1 MSANVHLESMLGQ
14 ETDSASGSEKAVV
27 PRLLIIEDDPEIS
40 SLLTINLSSL
50 NYQVECC
57 VDGSEGLQ
65 RALHE
70 PFDLLILDLMLPSL
84 DGLQVCSQL
93 RGEGSTLP
101 ILMLTARQS
110 EADRVV
116 GLELG
121 ADDYLT
127 KPFSVR
133 ELQARVKAMLR
144 RVALLAPANAQA
156 TDVLETN
163 ETRLSFDSLEI
174 DKACRKVVLAG
185 RVIELTAKEFDLLY
199 YLAEHPGKVF
209 TRSQLLA
216 SVWGYRHSGY
226 EHTVNSHMNRLRTKL
241 EVDPANPVFVLTVW
255 GVGYKF
261 NDVLTS
267 R

>member
-1 MSANVHLESMLGQ
+1 MPANFHVEPVLGQ
-14 ETDSASGSEKAVV
+14 VADSASASEKGVV
-27 PRLLIIEDDPEIS
+27 PRLLIIEDDREIS
-40 SLLTINLSSL
+40 KLLTINLSSL
-50 NYQVECC
+50 NYQVECSA
-57 VDGSEGLQ
+57 DGAEGLQ

-93 RGEGSTLP
+93 RGAGSTLP

-144 RVALLAPANAQA
+144 RVALLAPANANP
-156 TDVLETN
+156 TE
-163 ETRLSFDSLEI
+163 LSEPDNTLLCFDNLEI

-185 RVIELTAKEFDLLY
+185 RVIELTTKEFDLLY

-209 TRSQLLA
+209 TRAQLLA

-226 EHTVNSHMNRLRTKL
+226 EHTVNSHMNRLRAKL

-261 NDVLTS
+261 NDALTS